1 MTGFRLDHDRRT
13 PVEVRVEKEVR
24 AVASVE
30 QLKNENIQH
39 IRRLFYKRYE
49 PWTRPDLAKASGLS
63 MGGTTNIL
71 RILLERK
78 EVLYLGDAPSTGGR
92 KSKLYGLNPDFAH
105 VGAVLLSH
113 RDEMFSVVAV
123 STDLSG
129 KVILRQQE
137 DTEKAPDFEMLASMV
152 RTLFESDRLL
162 KCFVVSFPGIV
173 SSDGVATSSDF
184 PGLGGL
190 NIRKKLEAVL
200 NVPVEV
206 ENDVNLAVVAYGR
219 THPAC
224 ENLAIL
230 YQPKHDPAGV
240 GLWIHGRLHRGREGL
255 AGEIGRIERNA
266 QMKLLASDP
275 KSLVRMQI
283 DILNCLLAPDRIAW
297 SCPMLEDGVDFS
309 MDNAVPEVNGPVLER
324 VKDLETLTRQGA
336 EILGKEELL
345 SLPFKTQGKL

>member
-1 MTGFRLDHDRRT
+1 
-13 PVEVRVEKEVR
+13 
-24 AVASVE
+24 
-30 QLKNENIQH
+30 
-39 IRRLFYKRYE
+39 
-49 PWTRPDLAKASGLS
+49 

-78 EVLYLGDAPSTGGR
+78 EICYLGDAPSTGGR

-113 RDEMFSVVAV
+113 RDDSFSIVSI
-123 STDLSG
+123 STDLNG
-129 KVILRQQE
+129 NVILRRQK
-137 DTEKAPDFEMLASMV
+137 DTEKAPGFELLASEA
-152 RTLFESDRLL
+152 RTLFEGDRLL

-200 NVPVEV
+200 PVPVEV

-219 THPAC
+219 AHPEC

-255 AGEIGRIERNA
+255 AGEIGRIERDA
-266 QMKLLASDP
+266 QMKLLTSDP

-297 SCPMLEDGVDFS
+297 SCPVLPDDVDFS
-309 MDNAVPEVNGPVLER
+309 TENAVPEVTGPALDR
-324 VKDLETLTRQGA
+324 VEDLETLTRRGA
-336 EILGKEELL
+336 EILGKEKLL
-345 SLPFKTQGKL
+345 SLPFKTQSKL